1 MTRLRHHSVSILAV
15 LLALAL
21 GVALGGGPLSDLG
34 KAAAD
39 DGGSGRDADALAAR
53 LAAERTAGG
62 YQDDVTSGL
71 VPAAVRDQL
80 TLRPVSIVVLPGAD
94 EQTVAGLAS
103 AVTQAGGTVSGQYD
117 ARPDLLAPDRK
128 SLVDTLS
135 RQVAE
140 AVGNTAVAPDAT
152 TYVRMGQLVGRAVA
166 TTEDKGAA
174 TDQAATDILGSLR
187 GAKLM
192 SSPAETSQRGSL
204 VLVVLGD
211 EPTDPAGETNIYGGL
226 LTGLASTTDG
236 VVVAGTTA
244 SATGGVLK
252 TLRADPEVTAAVSTV
267 DSVQT
272 ASGRLVT
279 MLALGRE
286 KQGGPGHYGAE
297 GADGP
302 LPQD

>member
-34 KAAAD
+34 KAVAD
-39 DGGSGRDADALAAR
+39 DGGSGRDADTLAAE
-53 LAAERTAGG
+53 LAAERTAGD
-62 YQDDVTSGL
+62 YQDEVTSGL
-71 VPAAVRDQL
+71 VPAAVKGQL

-94 EQTVAGLAS
+94 QQTVAALTAGVA
-103 AVTQAGGTVSGQYD
+103 QAGGTVSGRYG
-117 ARPDLLAPDRK
+117 ARPDLLAPDKK

-135 RQVAE
+135 SQVTE
-140 AVGNTAVAPDAT
+140 AVGTAAVAPDAT
-152 TYVRMGQLVGRAVA
+152 TYVRMGQLIGRAVA
-166 TTEDKGAA
+166 SVSDHGAA

-192 SSPAETSQRGSL
+192 SSPAETTQRGSL

-211 EPTDPAGETNIYGGL
+211 EPTDKAGETNIYGGL
-226 LTGLASTTDG
+226 LTGLASTADG

-244 SATGGVLK
+244 SATGGVLQ
-252 TLRADPEVTAAVSTV
+252 TLRADDETAAVVSTV

-272 ASGRLVT
+272 EAGRLATV
-279 MLALGRE
+279 LALAQE
-286 KQGGPGHYGAE
+286 KQGGPRHYGVD
-297 GADGP
+297 GTDGP
-302 LPQD
+302 LPQG